1 MRVEERQVDGL
12 ELDQLEQQQQT
23 KLGEEVDELPDL
35 AGEEVVDVE
44 RMGQDVLLDVMH
56 QIFEGKQV
64 NLSALSLPQ
73 REERA
78 LQALQSAVSGR
89 RTNLD
94 TFLYAVD
101 RRSLLE
107 QALAVLQPN
116 LVHDVDPQLTVMN
129 AELQHLAKNVTE
141 LRETL
146 VDLEDGQDE
155 AMAVR
160 PKYLAGQ
167 AVGETE
173 DKPGNEPGAKPGAKP
188 GPGGETEAAGTEE
201 KHRASRAP
209 KQAAT
214 NERSTLSDGPAVE
227 PQERPST
234 LFDGPEAVRE
244 ERPTSLGDPA
254 EIAAAHDALPWWRRP
269 SS

>member
-1 MRVEERQVDGL
+1 VRVEERQVDGL

-23 KLGEEVDELPDL
+23 KLAEKDEELPEL

-44 RMGQDVLLDVMH
+44 GAGHDVLLGLMH
-56 QIFEGKQV
+56 RIFEGKHV
-64 NLSALSLPQ
+64 NLAALSLPQ

-116 LVHDVDPQLTVMN
+116 LVHGVDPQLAAMN

-141 LRETL
+141 LRENL

-160 PKYLAGQ
+160 PKHLAGQ
-167 AVGETE
+167 AVGETA
-173 DKPGNEPGAKPGAKP
+173 DKPSDGVNAAPDAEATGTPDGAKADKAKADARAKRSKRSD
-188 GPGGETEAAGTEE
+188 GPAPATPPEAEIET
-201 KHRASRAP
+201 AP
-209 KQAAT
+209 K
-214 NERSTLSDGPAVE
+214 RSTLSEGPDV
-227 PQERPST
+227 
-234 LFDGPEAVRE
+234 VRE
-244 ERPTSLGDPA
+244 ERPTTLGDPA
-254 EIAAAHDALPWWRRP
+254 DIAAAHAALPWWRRP
-269 SS
+269 SR